1 MVEVLPAQQRLSEEH
16 WYRGTADAVF
26 QNIDIIRSR
35 SHRHD
40 YVVILAGDHIY
51 KMDYSL
57 MLRDHVANG
66 GGCTVGCIEVPRE
79 EATAFGVMAV
89 DEDRRITAFVEK
101 PKDPPPMPGNPAVS
115 LASMGIYIF
124 DADYLYQLL
133 EDDVNNPASTHDF
146 EARYCDWLVG
156 PLPDAGDEYDRRSPR
171 WAVDRV
177 RGAVLLLQG
186 TEDPIVPPEQAA
198 TMAAALRARGLRCE
212 LLTFEG
218 EGHGFRQAA
227 TIEQCLRAEH
237 RFYLD
242 VLVDHG
248 D

>member
-1 MVEVLPAQQRLSEEH
+1 VHGPETARPPLVVQCHGGPTGAVEAGFDVVVQFFTTRGFAVAAVDYGGSTGYGRPYRDRLHGAWGVVDVEDC
-16 WYRGTADAVF
+16 ADAAADLADRSLV
-26 QNIDIIRSR
+26 DGRRTAIRGS
-35 SHRHD
+35 SAGGLTALGA
-40 YVVILAGDHIY
+40 LARTDQFAAAVTWYGVTD
-51 KMDYSL
+51 
-57 MLRDHVANG
+57 LRA
-66 GGCTVGCIEVPRE
+66 
-79 EATAFGVMAV
+79 
-89 DEDRRITAFVEK
+89 
-101 PKDPPPMPGNPAVS
+101 
-115 LASMGIYIF
+115 LA
-124 DADYLYQLL
+124 
-133 EDDVNNPASTHDF
+133 ASTHDF

-171 WAVDRV
+171 WAVDRI